1 MIEWL
6 KLTNERKVRL
16 LNQAAVET
24 RFLAHA
30 IEKDWW
36 VALALQAIFSTKWK
50 HNLVFKGGTSL
61 SKAWGLIE
69 RFSEDIDLALD
80 RQVLGFPK
88 GFVSKTQIAKLRKS
102 ASAFIRSDFLQ
113 ELRQTI
119 INMGVPSDQFE
130 LSIQEAADEDRDP
143 QVLELGYHSAL
154 EPDAYIT
161 DWVLIEIGARSLLEP
176 SSGREINTILQSA
189 FPGQPFGGIPF
200 SVQTVEPKRTFLEK
214 AFLLHE
220 EFRKPAEKIRTSQL
234 SRHLY
239 DLEKLMDTEHAA
251 AALAD
256 HHFYSSVVDHRKKFN
271 AIRGLDYTSHAP
283 AYIDFIPPETVI
295 GQWQNDYVEMRRS
308 MIYGESPEFSVLM
321 ERLRE
326 LLKRFRGMQ
335 LEDSLERS

>member
-6 KLTNERKVRL
+6 RLSDDRKVRL

-36 VALALQAIFSTKWK
+36 VTLALQAIFSTRWK
-50 HNLVFKGGTSL
+50 NNLVFKGGTSL

-80 RQVLGFPK
+80 REVLGFPDQ
-88 GFVSKTQIAKLRKS
+88 FVSKAQVTKLRKR
-102 ASAFIRSDFLQ
+102 ASEFIGSDFLQ
-113 ELRQTI
+113 ELRQTLVD
-119 INMGVPSDQFE
+119 MGVPSGQFE
-130 LSIQEAADEDRDP
+130 LTIQETTEEDRDP
-143 QVLELGYHSAL
+143 QVLEFGYHSAL

-161 DWVLIEIGARSLLEP
+161 DWVLIEIGARSLREP
-176 SSGREINTILQSA
+176 SSGREINTLLKDV
-189 FPGQPFGGIPF
+189 FTGQPFVGHPF
-200 SVQTVEPKRTFLEK
+200 LVPTVDPKRTFLEK

-220 EFRKPAEKIRTSQL
+220 EFKKPEEKIRSARL

-256 HHFYSSVVDHRKKFN
+256 HHFYSSIVDHRQKFN
-271 AIRGLDYTSHAP
+271 AIRGLDYTFHAP
-283 AYIDFIPPETVI
+283 AHIDFIPPAAVI
-295 GQWQNDYVEMRRS
+295 GQWQVDYTEMRRS
-308 MIYGESPEFSVLM
+308 MIYGESIEFSLLM
-321 ERLRE
+321 ERLQE
-326 LLKRFRGMQ
+326 LLQRFRKMQ